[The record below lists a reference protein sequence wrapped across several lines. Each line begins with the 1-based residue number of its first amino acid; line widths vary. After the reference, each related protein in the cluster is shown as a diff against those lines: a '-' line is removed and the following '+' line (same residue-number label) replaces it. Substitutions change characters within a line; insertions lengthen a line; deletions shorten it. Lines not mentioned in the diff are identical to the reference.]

1 MTVYGALHI
10 LYKKTVYMPRALPL
24 LSDPAVG
31 ASLWS
36 ADALAHAPAQVL
48 ASGHAVLDAQLP
60 GNGWPVGALTEL
72 LQPPG
77 VHCEWR
83 LLLPALARSNPAQSI
98 VLVGTPHVP
107 FVPALMARGLA
118 PRRLLGVAVDVPTER
133 LWAAEQALRCAD
145 VAAVLVWLPQARADT
160 LRRLHLAAAEHAKL
174 LFAMRPWA
182 ARHEASPAPLRLGVQ
197 PQSHQDA
204 LAVEIIKRR
213 GPLLEQPLTL
223 SAQPFWLARLLAGVP
238 AHENHHALDRLA
250 ATAG

>member
-1 MTVYGALHI
+1 M
-10 LYKKTVYMPRALPL
+10 
-24 LSDPAVG
+24 
-31 ASLWS
+31 
-36 ADALAHAPAQVL
+36 QVL
-48 ASGHAVLDAQLP
+48 ASGHALLDAQLP

-83 LLLPALARSNPAQSI
+83 LLLPALARSNPAQCV
-98 VLVGTPHVP
+98 VLVGAPHVP
-107 FVPALMARGLA
+107 FGPSLAAQGLA
-118 PRRLLGVAVDVPTER
+118 PRRLLGVVVDAPTER

-145 VAAVLVWLPQARADT
+145 VAAVLVWLPQARADV

-174 LFAMRPWA
+174 LFAMRPWT

-197 PQSHQDA
+197 PQAQRDA

-223 SAQPFWLARLLAGVP
+223 SAQSPWLARLLVGAP
-238 AHENHHALDRLA
+238 AHENHHALDCLA
-250 ATAG
+250 TQAG